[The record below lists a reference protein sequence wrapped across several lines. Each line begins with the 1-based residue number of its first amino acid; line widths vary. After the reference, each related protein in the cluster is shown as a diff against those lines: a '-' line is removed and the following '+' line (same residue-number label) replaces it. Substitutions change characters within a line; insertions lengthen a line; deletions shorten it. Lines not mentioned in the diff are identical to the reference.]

1 MHSNPDLALPL
12 KRPRVLVDTFSGSPV
27 CSIYLWVDAGSADE
41 GPGQSGAAHFVE
53 HMLFKG
59 TAKRP
64 LEGLAGFV
72 EGLGGDINAYTTYE
86 RTVLHATVPSEFW
99 EQTLEILV
107 DMALNPVF
115 DPEEIEREREVILE
129 EIRGGDD
136 DPSSTLA
143 DQVAARVFTAHPYGR
158 PVIGSTASVR
168 TMTRDALVEFH
179 GRAYSSGN
187 LLISVS
193 GPVQPPQVQALVDT
207 LVQAQ
212 PLPVRR
218 PRPVEPP
225 QGRARSVVVEGRFD
239 EPLIEVGFRG
249 VDALDPSAPAL
260 DLLMVCLAGSPASVL
275 GERLQLAGLATD
287 TWGICET
294 ERDPG
299 LLLLGCAPLQG
310 KSLACTTEI
319 GKLLAELV
327 AGEGLSAAGLQRAK
341 AQILSE
347 RRFLSETV
355 DGRAH
360 DQVWYAA
367 MTGDV
372 DQALAYQARIAAC
385 TLEELRAVASMLHPS
400 GATLGVLSPEKV
412 HAKALRAAL
421 RAPAHKPRAKGPALH
436 CHALS
441 NGLRVVVEPRDV
453 GVVALRVAAL
463 GGQLAE
469 SPSSA
474 GVSELWSRAV
484 GAPGLSPL
492 QLAERLDLSG
502 GALGGFAGR
511 QSMGLRCELPPEQ
524 FDLGLEL
531 MAAMLID
538 PQFPKDEVARV
549 RAELVHEHSI
559 QQDDPGSCAVRVLRR
574 ALLAPHP
581 SGLPFGGTKASLARL
596 GLATLR
602 RLHSTCVN
610 PERMVVSVAGGVDP
624 ERALGRIEQ
633 LFGGLKGGKEL
644 PKVASPAAVGHQEG
658 RLELEREQAHVLMG
672 WKGLPLYHPQSAA
685 LGLAGACLN
694 GQGGRLFMELREKRG
709 WAYQVGAGSEEGLHH
724 GVFNAHIA
732 VAPELAAKARDGLE
746 MVLRT
751 LAEEGPSEEELAKAK
766 RFLLGGRA
774 MSRQRSGARAMEWGH
789 AWLYGEHPIGGMER
803 ADQRIQDCS
812 AEQVQAALSSTLSGP
827 SVVVFAGGLS

>member
-1 MHSNPDLALPL
+1 M
-12 KRPRVLVDTFSGSPV
+12 LVDTFTGSPV

-59 TAKRP
+59 TAQRP

-115 DPEEIEREREVILE
+115 DAEEIEREREVILE

-136 DPSSTLA
+136 DPASTLA
-143 DQVAARVFTAHPYGR
+143 DQVAGRVFTKHPYGR
-158 PVIGSTASVR
+158 PVIGSTTSVR
-168 TMTRDALVEFH
+168 QMTRQALMDFH
-179 GRAYSSGN
+179 ESAYSAGN

-193 GPVQPPQVQALVDT
+193 GPVQAAQVQAAVDALVPA
-207 LVQAQ
+207 QA
-212 PLPVRR
+212 LPPRR

-249 VDALDPSAPAL
+249 VDALDPAAPAL

-310 KSLACTTEI
+310 KSLACATEI
-319 GKLLAELV
+319 GKVLAELV
-327 AGEGLSAAGLQRAK
+327 AGEGLNAAGLQRAK

-367 MTGDV
+367 MAGDV

-412 HAKALRAAL
+412 DAKALRAAL
-421 RAPAHKPRAKGPALH
+421 RAPVFKPRAKGPALH
-436 CHALS
+436 CHTLS
-441 NGLRVVVEPRDV
+441 NGLRVVVEPRHV

-474 GVSELWSRAV
+474 GVSDLWSRAV

-492 QLAERLDLSG
+492 QLAERLDLTG

-524 FDLGLEL
+524 LDLGLEL
-531 MAAMLID
+531 IAAMLIQ
-538 PQFPKDEVARV
+538 PQFPPDEVRRV
-549 RAELVHEHSI
+549 LAEMVHERSI
-559 QQDDPGSCAVRVLRR
+559 QQDDPAACAVQVLRKT
-574 ALLAPHP
+574 LLAPHP
-581 SGLPFGGTKASLARL
+581 SGMPFGGSKASLARL
-596 GLATLR
+596 GIATLR

-610 PERMVVSVAGGVDP
+610 PARMVVSIAGGVDP
-624 ERALGRIEQ
+624 ERALARIEQ
-633 LFGGLKGGKEL
+633 LFGGLKGKKEL
-644 PKVASPAAVGHQEG
+644 PKVASPVAEGHQEA

-685 LGLAGACLN
+685 LGLASACLN
-694 GQGGRLFMELREKRG
+694 GQGGRLFMDLREKRG

-724 GVFNAHIA
+724 GVFTAHIA

-751 LAEEGPSEEELAKAK
+751 LADQGPSKEELAKAK

>member
-1 MHSNPDLALPL
+1 M
-12 KRPRVLVDTFSGSPV
+12 

-59 TAKRP
+59 TAQRP

-143 DQVAARVFTAHPYGR
+143 DQVAARVFTEHPYGR
-158 PVIGSTASVR
+158 PVIGSSKSVR
-168 TMTRDALVEFH
+168 DMSRAALMEFH
-179 GRAYSSGN
+179 GRAYSAGN

-193 GPVQPPQVQALVDT
+193 GPVQSPQVQAAVDALVPAQA
-207 LVQAQ
+207 LV
-212 PLPVRR
+212 PRR
-218 PRPVEPP
+218 VRPVEPA
-225 QGRARSVVVEGRFD
+225 QARARSVVVEGRFD

-249 VDALDPSAPAL
+249 VHALHAAAPAL

-310 KSLACTTEI
+310 KSLACAEQI
-319 GKLLAELV
+319 GALLAELV
-327 AGEGLSAAGLQRAK
+327 AGEGLTAAGLQRAK

-367 MTGDV
+367 MTGNV
-372 DQALAYQARIAAC
+372 DQALAYHARIAAS
-385 TLEELRAVASMLHPS
+385 TLEELRAAAAMLHPS
-400 GATLGVLSPEKV
+400 GATLGVLSPEKAD
-412 HAKALRAAL
+412 AKALRAAL
-421 RAPAHKPRAKGPALH
+421 RAPIHKPRPKGPALH
-436 CHALS
+436 CHTLS
-441 NGLRVVVEPRDV
+441 NGLRVVIEPRDV

-469 SPSSA
+469 GPSSA
-474 GVSELWSRAV
+474 GVSDLWSRAV

-524 FDLGLEL
+524 LDMGLEL
-531 MAAMLID
+531 IAAMLID

-559 QQDDPGSCAVRVLRR
+559 QQDDPASCAVRVLRR
-574 ALLAPHP
+574 QLLAPHP
-581 SGLPFGGTKASLARL
+581 SGLPFGGSKASLARL
-596 GLATLR
+596 GLATLK
-602 RLHSTCVN
+602 RLHTSCVN
-610 PERMVVSVAGGVDP
+610 PSRMVVSIAGGVDP
-624 ERALGRIEQ
+624 ERSLARIEQ
-633 LFGGLKGGKEL
+633 LFGGLKGNKEL
-644 PKVASPAAVGHQEG
+644 PKVASPTAQGHQET

-685 LGLAGACLN
+685 LGLASACLN

-732 VAPELAAKARDGLE
+732 VAPELVSKARDGLE
-746 MVLRT
+746 AVLRT

-789 AWLYGEHPIGGMER
+789 AWLYGEHPIGGMAR

>member
-1 MHSNPDLALPL
+1 M
-12 KRPRVLVDTFSGSPV
+12 

-59 TAKRP
+59 TAQRP

-143 DQVAARVFTAHPYGR
+143 DQVAARVFTEHPYGR
-158 PVIGSTASVR
+158 PVIGSSKSVR
-168 TMTRDALVEFH
+168 EMTRAALMEFH
-179 GRAYSSGN
+179 GRAYSAGN

-193 GPVQPPQVQALVDT
+193 GPVQAPQVQAAVDALVPAQA
-207 LVQAQ
+207 LVPRRARPMEPAQA
-212 PLPVRR
+212 
-218 PRPVEPP
+218 
-225 QGRARSVVVEGRFD
+225 RARSVVVEGRFD

-249 VDALDPSAPAL
+249 VHALDAAAPAL

-275 GERLQLAGLATD
+275 GERLQLSGLATD

-310 KSLACTTEI
+310 KSLECAKEI
-319 GKLLAELV
+319 GKVLAELV

-367 MTGDV
+367 MTGNV
-372 DQALAYQARIAAC
+372 DQALAYHARIAAS
-385 TLEELRAVASMLHPS
+385 TLEELRAAAAMLHPS
-400 GATLGVLSPEKV
+400 GATLGVLSPEKAD
-412 HAKALRAAL
+412 AKALRAAL
-421 RAPAHKPRAKGPALH
+421 RAPAHKPRPKGPALH
-436 CHALS
+436 CHTLS
-441 NGLRVVVEPRDV
+441 NGLRVVIEPRDV

-469 SPSSA
+469 GPSSA
-474 GVSELWSRAV
+474 GVSDLWSRAV

-524 FDLGLEL
+524 LDMGLEL

-559 QQDDPGSCAVRVLRR
+559 QQDDPASCAVRVLRR
-574 ALLAPHP
+574 QLLAPHP
-581 SGLPFGGTKASLARL
+581 SGLPFGGSKASLARL
-596 GLATLR
+596 GLATLK
-602 RLHSTCVN
+602 RLHTSCVN
-610 PERMVVSVAGGVDP
+610 PARMVVSIAGGVDP
-624 ERALGRIEQ
+624 ERSLARIEQ
-633 LFGGLKGGKEL
+633 LFGGLKGNREL
-644 PKVASPAAVGHQEG
+644 PKVASPTAQGHHET

-685 LGLAGACLN
+685 LGLASACLN

-732 VAPELAAKARDGLE
+732 VAPELVAKARDGLE
-746 MVLRT
+746 AVLRT

-789 AWLYGEHPIGGMER
+789 AWLYGEHPIGGMAR

-812 AEQVQAALSSTLSGP
+812 AEQVQAALNSTLSGP

>member
-1 MHSNPDLALPL
+1 MPSNSNLAQPL
-12 KRPRVLVDTFSGSPV
+12 QPPRVLVDTFPGSPV
-27 CSIYLWVDAGSADE
+27 CAIYLWVNAGSADE

-107 DMALNPVF
+107 DMALNPLF
-115 DPEEIEREREVILE
+115 DPAEVEREREVILE

-136 DPSSTLA
+136 DPASTLA
-143 DQVAARVFTAHPYGR
+143 DQVAGRVFTAHPYGR

-168 TMTRDALVEFH
+168 KMSRQVLLDFH
-179 GRAYSSGN
+179 QRAYSSGN

-193 GPVQPPQVQALVDT
+193 GPVQATQVQTAVDALVT
-207 LVQAQ
+207 SQ
-212 PLPVRR
+212 PKQPRL

-225 QGRARSVVVEGRFD
+225 QERARSVVVEERFD

-249 VDALDPSAPAL
+249 VDALDARAPAL

-275 GERLQLAGLATD
+275 GERLQLSGMATD
-287 TWGICET
+287 TWGVCET

-310 KSLACTTEI
+310 KSLACVAEI
-319 GKLLAELV
+319 GKLLAELI
-327 AGEGLSAAGLQRAK
+327 AGDGLSSSGLQRAK

-367 MTGDV
+367 MSGDV
-372 DQALAYQARIAAC
+372 DQALAYHARIAAC
-385 TLEELRAVASMLHPS
+385 TLEELRAVAGMLHPS
-400 GATLGVLSPEKV
+400 GATLGVLSPDKAD
-412 HAKALRAAL
+412 AKALRAVL
-421 RAPAHKPRAKGPALH
+421 RQPAHTPRAKADQLL
-436 CHALS
+436 CHTLS

-469 SPSSA
+469 SGTSA
-474 GVSELWSRAV
+474 GVSDLWSRAL

-524 FDLGLEL
+524 LDLGLDL
-531 MAAMLID
+531 ISAMLTQ
-538 PQFPKDEVARV
+538 PQFPPDEVRRV
-549 RAELVHEHSI
+549 LAELVHEHSI
-559 QQDDPGSCAVRVLRR
+559 QQDDPGSCAVRALRKTF
-574 ALLAPHP
+574 LAPHP
-581 SGLPFGGTKASLARL
+581 SGLPFGGSKASLARL
-596 GLATLR
+596 GLRTLR

-610 PERMVVSVAGGVDP
+610 PERMVVSIAGGVDP
-624 ERALGRIEQ
+624 ERAVARIEQ
-633 LFGGLKGGKEL
+633 LFGGLKPKSPL
-644 PKVASPAAVGHQEG
+644 PKVALPEVQGHKEL
-658 RLELEREQAHVLMG
+658 RLELQREQAHVLMG

-685 LGLAGACLN
+685 LGLASACLN

-709 WAYQVGAGSEEGLHH
+709 WAYQVGAASDEGLHH
-724 GVFNAHIA
+724 GLFTAYIA
-732 VAPELAAKARDGLE
+732 VAPELAVRARDGLE
-746 MVLRT
+746 SVLRS
-751 LAEEGPSEEELAKAK
+751 LADEGPGAEELAKAK

-774 MSRQRSGARAMEWGH
+774 MSRQSSGARAMEWGH
-789 AWLYGEHPIGGMER
+789 AWLYGEHPLGGMDR
-803 ADQRIQDCS
+803 ADQRIRDCTV
-812 AEQVQAALSSTLSGP
+812 EQVQAAISSTLSGP